1 MSGFKS
7 LLLQLVDSQTIGVYT
22 RAYVYESIR
31 FGQRPYADF
40 SDLSAAGQGQ
50 SV

>member
-22 RAYVYESIR
+22 RVYESIR